1 MKYMFRFVGKAVVA
15 VILVLSVVAQAGP
28 HSHPLD
34 EDGALALLERTLKH
48 DGVYTHRIS
57 LDCVGYGTEET
68 TDAYF
73 QFVLR
78 ENHNAKC
85 GGDPETSPVINRYRV
100 YRPSGKIE
108 WLERIEDNWRP
119 YNPSQIK

>member
-1 MKYMFRFVGKAVVA
+1 MRETWKIWALWLAAVSIVT
-15 VILVLSVVAQAGP
+15 VQAGP
-28 HSHPLD
+28 RSHVLD

-57 LDCVGYGTEET
+57 LDCVTYGTEET
-68 TDAYF
+68 AQAYF

-85 GGDPETSPVINRYRV
+85 DGDPETSPVVDRYRV
-100 YRPSGKIE
+100 YRRSGKIE

-119 YNPSQIK
+119 YNPAEIR

>member
-1 MKYMFRFVGKAVVA
+1 MFRFVGKAVVA
-15 VILVLSVVAQAGP
+15 VILVLSFVAQAGP

-34 EDGALALLERTLKH
+34 EDSALALLERTLKH

-73 QFVLR
+73 QFVPPR
-78 ENHNAKC
+78 KPQRQVRRRSRNE
-85 GGDPETSPVINRYRV
+85 SSNRSLPGV
-100 YRPSGKIE
+100 SAV
-108 WLERIEDNWRP
+108 WQN
-119 YNPSQIK
+119 